1 MAPPAD
7 ETQSAPPRVLAPRQP
22 TIGEKLY
29 DAGDYTVKTCPAE
42 IEIRFANEELFENFK
57 RVLLHRYLSLQWNKF
72 LQRDCARIQ
81 LESGKTVTI
90 HMWEGIRSV
99 WLSGDGKR
107 EWYNKEFHEVHADA
121 AVGKVPPGWY
131 LQEVQIEK
139 KRHSLFICV
148 VMGTRVLKT
157 CAN

>member
-1 MAPPAD
+1 VAPPSDDA
-7 ETQSAPPRVLAPRQP
+7 QSVPRVLAPRQP

-81 LESGKTVTI
+81 LDSGKTVTI

-121 AVGKVPPGWY
+121 AVGKVPLGIYSSFVGVGDRKQGDSCP
-131 LQEVQIEK
+131 K
-139 KRHSLFICV
+139 
-148 VMGTRVLKT
+148 TR
-157 CAN
+157 ANIT

>member
-1 MAPPAD
+1 MCTLAAAVGPPVDGA
-7 ETQSAPPRVLAPRQP
+7 QSVPRTLAPRQP
-22 TIGEKLY
+22 TIGERLF
-29 DAGDYTVKTCPAE
+29 DAGDYTVKTYPTE

-72 LQRDCARIQ
+72 LQRDCAQIQ
-81 LESGKTVTI
+81 LDSGKTVTI

-121 AVGKVPPGWY
+121 AVGKVPIGIYTGY
-131 LQEVQIEK
+131 L
-139 KRHSLFICV
+139 
-148 VMGTRVLKT
+148 
-157 CAN
+157 

>member
-1 MAPPAD
+1 MSFPNRVTGVIHYVYIPVAAVRPPAVD
-7 ETQSAPPRVLAPRQP
+7 EAQSVPRPLSPRQP
-22 TIGEKLY
+22 TIGEKLF
-29 DAGDYTVKTCPAE
+29 DAGDYTVKTCPSE

-81 LESGKTVTI
+81 LDSGKTVTV

-121 AVGKVPPGWY
+121 AVGKVPFGMY
-131 LQEVQIEK
+131 TSIVTL
-139 KRHSLFICV
+139 
-148 VMGTRVLKT
+148 
-157 CAN
+157 